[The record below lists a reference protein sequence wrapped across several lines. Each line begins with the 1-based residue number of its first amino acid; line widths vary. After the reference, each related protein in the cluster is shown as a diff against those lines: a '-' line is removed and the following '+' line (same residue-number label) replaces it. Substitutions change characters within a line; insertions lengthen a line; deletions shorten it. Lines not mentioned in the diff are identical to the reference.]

1 APPAPALRP
10 AIDPSLPAD
19 HPLEPGSAGR
29 GRVAT
34 PAERIAASE
43 AVLAPIKSHPAP
55 EASEKAN
62 FIAAARRAAQAAAAE
77 GPNAGVKGAAGTPD
91 AAANDESGETFSR
104 FKRPLFMSV
113 AAGVLVVGATHVALT
128 TLNNGSFTDTRQV
141 AGTVPAR
148 VESAKIEA
156 APAASAAK
164 PATPGNIQ
172 SLEPKT
178 MTSSAAGQPTSAPS
192 NNAPGTE
199 ITGSLPKAGDNAAL
213 GVPGAP
219 AGADSLPA
227 SIGTPGLRAAA
238 VAGQPAAQYEI

>member
-1 APPAPALRP
+1 PG
-10 AIDPSLPAD
+10 SSGWSAD

-62 FIAAARRAAQAAAAE
+62 FIAAARRAAQAAAAR
-77 GPNAGVKGAAGTPD
+77 GPNAGVQGAARTPH

-128 TLNNGSFTDTRQV
+128 TLNNGSFSDTRQV

-164 PATPGNIQ
+164 PTTPGTIQ
-172 SLEPKT
+172 LFEPKT
-178 MTSSAAGQPTSAPS
+178 MTSSTAGQSTSAPRQDVAS
-192 NNAPGTE
+192 NNAPGAE
-199 ITGSLPKAGDNAAL
+199 ITGSLPNAGDNAAL
-213 GVPGAP
+213 G
-219 AGADSLPA
+219 LP
-227 SIGTPGLRAAA
+227 R
-238 VAGQPAAQYEI
+238 